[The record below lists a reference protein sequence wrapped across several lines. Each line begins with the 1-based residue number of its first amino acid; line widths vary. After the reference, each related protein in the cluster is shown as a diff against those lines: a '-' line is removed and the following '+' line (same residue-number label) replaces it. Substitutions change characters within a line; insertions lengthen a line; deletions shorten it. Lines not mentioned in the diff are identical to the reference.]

1 MYRNNKANLWLR
13 TICVTVALL
22 GMLFFTHSQFS
33 SAAAP
38 QSISVSISARVA
50 SPVKADDTIT
60 HLVKITPAGTETK
73 MGNAILTYTI
83 GDVTKTATLTSS
95 STAAPYN
102 FLGYYDVEEG
112 DVGVVGFVKVN
123 FATSDQAAADYDESS
138 SPAVVVTLNGLSV
151 DATTK
156 VANATSV
163 KVKISAS
170 GGDTTVTNGESVNVD
185 VVVGK
190 AAEGVPV
197 VPPDA
202 VTGDAT
208 AHTLQYDIGAS
219 GSSTDLALV
228 LGDNDTHFTG
238 MLAVDSMTPEGAFTF
253 ESVKLSLQN
262 GAGNALTAK
271 VLTYTAEMSSHVV
284 VSLTDGMI
292 TIDHLK
298 AVTDVSSVKVKISAS
313 GDDSTVIIGETVT
326 VEVNVGK
333 AAEGVPVVTTSTT
346 GAATAHTLQYKI
358 GESGASTD
366 LALFRGD
373 NDTHFTSMLTVGLG
387 TTAGVFI
394 FESVTLS
401 LQNADGDALA
411 AEMKTYT
418 TETTSDVVVGLTD
431 AGFIINPA
439 YAVTD
444 ITSVAVSITGSGDGT
459 VVTLSETVNVDVIVV
474 NADEGVAVV
483 ADNAH
488 TLQYKIGASGASTD
502 LALLRGDNDTHFIGM
517 LAVDEMSTPDVFI
530 FESVT
535 LSLQNGAGNALTPKE
550 IIYTEVS
557 TPAVT
562 LTYAAELTLDPTS
575 GVLVL
580 ANVTAVNNTAGVGD
594 KVTFTAWITNGT
606 NDKPLNVTVNYKITG
621 TKDVTGSVILTY
633 QGLNGNSTTVDIWN
647 GTFTIPDNATAGN
660 ITIESIVVW
669 LMNTD
674 ANTSRTISA
683 AGAKATNVVNIDIP
697 APVDPPVDPPTD
709 NKTTSTTAATTAS
722 ANASASSSE
731 SISGLPVSIFA
742 VFILIAS
749 VSMVA
754 GVYTLRRRQ

>member
-1 MYRNNKANLWLR
+1 MYRNNKANLWPR
-13 TICVTVALL
+13 TICITVALL

-38 QSISVSISARVA
+38 ISISVSISTNLV
-50 SPVKADDTIT
+50 SPLDVGDGIT
-60 HLVKITPAGTETK
+60 LRATITPAGSETIV
-73 MGNAILTYTI
+73 GNVMLTYTI
-83 GDVTKTATLTSS
+83 GDATKTANLP
-95 STAAPYN
+95 STNNAAPYM
-102 FLGYYDVEEG
+102 FRKFSSIQEG
-112 DVGVVGFVKVN
+112 ENGLIGFTKVN

-138 SPAVVVTLNGLSV
+138 SPAVVVTLNGLSADTSADITNV
-151 DATTK
+151 
-156 VANATSV
+156 TSV
-163 KVKISAS
+163 KVKTSAS

-185 VVVGK
+185 VVVGN
-190 AAEGVPV
+190 AAEGVAV
-197 VPPDA
+197 VADDA

-208 AHTLQYDIGAS
+208 DHTLQYKIGTGA
-219 GSSTDLALV
+219 STDLALV

-253 ESVKLSLQN
+253 ESVTLSLQN
-262 GAGNALTAK
+262 GEGIAFTAK
-271 VLTYTAEMSSHVV
+271 VLTYTAEMSSYVV

-292 TIDHLK
+292 TIDPLK

-313 GDDSTVIIGETVT
+313 GDDSTVTIGEIVT

-358 GESGASTD
+358 GESGSSTD

-411 AEMKTYT
+411 AEVKTYT
-418 TETTSDVVVGLTD
+418 TGTTPAVSYTD
-431 AGFIINPA
+431 AGLTINPA

-459 VVTLSETVNVDVIVV
+459 DVTLSETVDVDVIVV
-474 NADEGVAVV
+474 NAPQGVAVI
-483 ADNAH
+483 ANDAH
-488 TLQYKIGASGASTD
+488 TLQYKIGASGESTD

-535 LSLQNGAGNALTPKE
+535 LSLQNAAGNAITPKKAT
-550 IIYTEVS
+550 YT
-557 TPAVT
+557 TADNTILT

-594 KVTFTAWITNGT
+594 TVTFTAWITNGT

-621 TKDVTGSVILTY
+621 TKDVTGSVILTN
-633 QGLNGNSTTVDIWN
+633 QGPNETNSTVDIWN

-674 ANTSRTISA
+674 GNTSRTISA

-697 APVDPPVDPPTD
+697 APVDPPAT
-709 NKTTSTTAATTAS
+709 NKTNSTTAATTAS

>member
-13 TICVTVALL
+13 TICIAVALL

-33 SAAAP
+33 SAVAP
-38 QSISVSISARVA
+38 QSISVSFTTNLRLPLDCSDGYSIWV
-50 SPVKADDTIT
+50 V
-60 HLVKITPAGTETK
+60 ITPAGEETVNTAVTVTYNIGDTTRTET
-73 MGNAILTYTI
+73 
-83 GDVTKTATLTSS
+83 
-95 STAAPYN
+95 
-102 FLGYYDVEEG
+102 LGSISDSADGSYRFFKAQSVADGE
-112 DVGVVGFVKVN
+112 VGVFEFTKVN
-123 FATSDQAAADYDESS
+123 FGTSSQAAADYTDSS
-138 SPAVVVTLNGLSV
+138 SPPVVTMLNGLSA
-151 DATTK
+151 DATADITN
-156 VANATSV
+156 VTSV
-163 KVKISAS
+163 DVEISSS
-170 GGDTTVTNGESVNVD
+170 GDDTTVTNGESVNVD
-185 VVVGK
+185 VVVGN
-190 AAEGVPV
+190 AAEGVAV
-197 VPPDA
+197 VADDA

-208 AHTLQYDIGAS
+208 DHTLQYKIGTGA
-219 GSSTDLALV
+219 STDLALF

-262 GAGNALTAK
+262 GEGIALTAK

-284 VSLTDGMI
+284 VSLTDGML
-292 TIDHLK
+292 TIDYPN

-358 GESGASTD
+358 GESGSSTD
-366 LALFRGD
+366 LDLVRGD

-411 AEMKTYT
+411 AEVKTYT

-431 AGFIINPA
+431 AVLTINPA
-439 YAVTD
+439 NAVTD

-459 VVTLSETVNVDVIVV
+459 TVTLSETVDVDVIVV

-488 TLQYKIGASGASTD
+488 TLQYKIGASGDSTD
-502 LALLRGDNDTHFIGM
+502 LDLLRGDNDTHFRGM
-517 LAVDEMSTPDVFI
+517 LAVDDMSTPDVFI

-535 LSLQNGAGNALTPKE
+535 LSLQNGAGNALTPKK
-550 IIYTEVS
+550 ITYTTADS
-557 TPAVT
+557 TVLT

-594 KVTFTAWITNGT
+594 TVTFTAWITNGT

-621 TKDVTGSVILTY
+621 TKDVTGSVILTN
-633 QGLNGNSTTVDIWN
+633 QGPNETNSTVDIWN

-674 ANTSRTISA
+674 GNTSRTISA
-683 AGAKATNVVNIDIP
+683 AGAKATNVVKIDIP
-697 APVDPPVDPPTD
+697 APVDPPTD
-709 NKTTSTTAATTAS
+709 NTTTNTTAATTAS

-731 SISGLPVSIFA
+731 SSSGLPVSIFA